1 MTTLSDTL
9 VLATALAAAL
19 AVAGCGKSRT
29 ESQPVA
35 DEPAASNAA
44 SAPQLSALPP
54 ELVPATATAGPLS
67 GTADIA
73 SKSLA
78 GPFAEA
84 KQSLAESYNRA
95 LIAFQTG
102 DLTRASNELR
112 DLDRNPDLTPNQ
124 KQAVE
129 NLLAQSL
136 RAAPEPAVAT
146 SPAAA
151 TPSSKTNSPP
161 QPPIR

>member
-1 MTTLSDTL
+1 MMTLSHKL
-9 VLATALAAAL
+9 VLAFAVAAAL
-19 AVAGCGKSRT
+19 VVAGCGKSRT
-29 ESQPVA
+29 ENQPVS

-44 SAPQLSALPP
+44 SVLQLSAPPP
-54 ELVPATATAGPLS
+54 ELVPATANTGPLS
-67 GTADIA
+67 GAAGFA

-84 KQSLAESYNRA
+84 EGALKESYNRA
-95 LIAFQTG
+95 LIAFQIG
-102 DLTRASNELR
+102 DYTRTASELR
-112 DLDRNPDLTPNQ
+112 DLARNPDLTPEQ

-136 RAAPEPAVAT
+136 RAAPESAVAT
-146 SPAAA
+146 SPATA
-151 TPSSKTNSPP
+151 TPSNNTNSPL